1 MNIST
6 TAWAI
11 ALSMLLGAVGLTAC
25 TEYTDDG
32 DGGTSGCADG
42 DSIEVEGEP
51 YCVFIEEGF
60 LTEDCPPEY
69 PNGFNFDDEVVV
81 CSSQEEIPEEA
92 VKDELRNKGYLDEE
106 QPCATADDCPQPN
119 TSPYCD
125 GDVMV
130 EPAPAGA
137 TCEEGVCGVITAT
150 VEDFRTD
157 CAASGQRCEG
167 GACVATTC
175 ATADDCPQPDTS
187 PYCDGDVQVEP
198 APASATCE
206 AGVCAVIAAG
216 IPDIRTDCAADGQR
230 CEDGACT
237 DAIECAESTDCPQP
251 SPYFGCEGTIAVRIV
266 AGASCVQG
274 QCSIDGDETRMDCA
288 ADGLACQ
295 DGECV
300 EASEVTVT
308 PGEEL
313 EVNAGHQ
320 GCETVADCAAVYIGC
335 GACEGHC
342 GGVNASYT
350 SLYEEALVCDNYQGP
365 ECDFDCHPDFGLTE
379 LICDNGQC
387 ALIPA
392 E

>member
-92 VKDELRNKGYLDEE
+92 VQDELRNKGYLDEE

-119 TSPYCD
+119 
-125 GDVMV
+125 
-130 EPAPAGA
+130 
-137 TCEEGVCGVITAT
+137 
-150 VEDFRTD
+150 
-157 CAASGQRCEG
+157 
-167 GACVATTC
+167 
-175 ATADDCPQPDTS
+175 TS

-237 DAIECAESTDCPQP
+237 DAIECADATDCPQP